1 MLDGT
6 GRPQRGQGLSMPY
19 EGNYETGFGARSG
32 PVTGGRNRQS
42 APDDDPAFLA
52 LSSTTFGPV

>member
-1 MLDGT
+1 
-6 GRPQRGQGLSMPY
+6 MPY